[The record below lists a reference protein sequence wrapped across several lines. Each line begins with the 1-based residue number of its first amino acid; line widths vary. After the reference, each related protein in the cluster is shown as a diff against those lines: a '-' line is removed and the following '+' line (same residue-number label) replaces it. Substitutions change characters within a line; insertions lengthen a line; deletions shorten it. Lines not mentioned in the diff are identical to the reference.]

1 MTSSSSPSGPGP
13 VGGDLGTPPLRAL
26 LRTLAITLVA
36 AAVVFMV
43 VVLPAEYGMDPTRI
57 GGLLGLDRL
66 HEAAGTEP
74 MAEAEEGLSAQLT
87 GGQELRAE
95 TVSIEVGANEQME
108 YKLQMIEG
116 MTIVYSWQTDGGA
129 LYSDFHADPFND
141 LDDEPVR
148 YAEEFEVTGGRGG
161 LTAGYSGN
169 HGWFWRNDNDVPVI
183 IELDVRGFFTNMREM
198 GRAPAGTEH
207 LDSEEYE

>member
-1 MTSSSSPSGPGP
+1 MTDSSPAP
-13 VGGDLGTPPLRAL
+13 GGDLGTPPIRKL
-26 LRTLAITLVA
+26 LRTLLITLAA
-36 AAVVFMV
+36 AAVVFLV
-43 VVLPAEYGMDPTRI
+43 VILPAEYGVDPTRI
-57 GGLLGLDRL
+57 GDLLGLDRL

-74 MAEAEEGLSAQLT
+74 MAEAEEGLSAAL
-87 GGQELRAE
+87 GGSRELRAE
-95 TVSIEVGANEQME
+95 QVTIEIAANEQME

-148 YAEEFEVTGGRGG
+148 YAEEFDVTGGRGG

-169 HGWFWRNDNDVPVI
+169 HGWFWLNESDAPVV
-183 IELDVRGFFTNMREM
+183 IELDVRGFFTNMREI

-207 LDSEEYE
+207 LDSEAYE

>member
-1 MTSSSSPSGPGP
+1 MTDSSPAP
-13 VGGDLGTPPLRAL
+13 GGDLGTPPLRRL
-26 LRTLAITLVA
+26 LKTLAITLVA
-36 AAVVFMV
+36 AAVVFV
-43 VVLPAEYGMDPTRI
+43 VVIMPAEYGIDPTRI

-66 HEAAGTEP
+66 YEAAGTEP
-74 MAEAEEGLSAQLT
+74 MAEAEEGLSAQMA
-87 GGQELRAE
+87 GNRELRAE
-95 TVSIEVGANEQME
+95 TVTIEIGANEQME

-129 LYSDFHADPFND
+129 LYSDFHAAPFND

-148 YAEEFEVTGGRGG
+148 YAEDFDVSGGQGG

-169 HGWFWRNDNDVPVI
+169 HGWFWLNDSDSPVVI
-183 IELDVRGFFTNMREM
+183 DLDVRGFFTNMREI

-207 LDSEEYE
+207 LDSEAYE

>member
-1 MTSSSSPSGPGP
+1 MTDSSPAP
-13 VGGDLGTPPLRAL
+13 GGDLGTPPLRRL
-26 LRTLAITLVA
+26 LKTLAITLVA
-36 AAVVFMV
+36 AAVVFV
-43 VVLPAEYGMDPTRI
+43 VVIMPAEYGMDPTRI

-66 HEAAGTEP
+66 YEAAGTEP
-74 MAEAEEGLSAQLT
+74 MAEAEEGLSAQMA
-87 GGQELRAE
+87 GNRELRAE
-95 TVSIEVGANEQME
+95 MVTIEIGANEQME

-148 YAEEFEVTGGRGG
+148 YAEEFDVTGGRGG

-169 HGWFWRNDNDVPVI
+169 HGWFWLNESDAPVV
-183 IELDVRGFFTNMREM
+183 IELDVRGFFTNMREI

-207 LDSEEYE
+207 LDSEAYE

>member
-1 MTSSSSPSGPGP
+1 MTQSAPTPGS
-13 VGGDLGTPPLRAL
+13 DLGTPPLRKL
-26 LRTLAITLVA
+26 MKTLAITLAA
-36 AAVVFMV
+36 AAVVFV
-43 VVLPAEYGMDPTRI
+43 VVIMPAEYGIDPTRI

-66 HEAAGTEP
+66 HEAAGAEP
-74 MAEAEEGLSAQLT
+74 MAEAEEGLSAQVAGT
-87 GGQELRAE
+87 RELRAE
-95 TVSIEVGANEQME
+95 TVTIEIGANEQME

-141 LDDEPVR
+141 LDAEPVR
-148 YAEEFEVTGGRGG
+148 YAEEFDVTGGRGG

-169 HGWFWRNDNDVPVI
+169 HGWFWRNDSDMPVT
-183 IELDVRGFFTNMREM
+183 IELDVRGFYTNMREI

-207 LDSEEYE
+207 EDSEAYE